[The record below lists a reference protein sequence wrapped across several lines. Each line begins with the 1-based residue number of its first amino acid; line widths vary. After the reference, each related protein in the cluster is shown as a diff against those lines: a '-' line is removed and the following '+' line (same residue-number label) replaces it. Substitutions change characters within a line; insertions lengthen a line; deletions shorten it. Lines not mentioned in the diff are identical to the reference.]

1 MTIDPFAT
9 HGVLISSLM
18 LDASQSQ
25 QPDPFLLLF
34 FREKNIFNESVAEGR
49 VSLTYADG
57 FIDHRLDPLTRLDGT
72 RTDSFRASFAEQT
85 SHTRLVSQTELVSVL
100 SRRKGERKKQF
111 QKLKKIEN
119 DFVVW
124 CFVPDN
130 RPIGEPFG

>member
-9 HGVLISSLM
+9 HGVLISSLV

-34 FREKNIFNESVAEGR
+34 LERKNIFWFFNESVAEGR

-100 SRRKGERKKQF
+100 SRRQGERKNNFK
-111 QKLKKIEN
+111 N
-119 DFVVW
+119 
-124 CFVPDN
+124 
-130 RPIGEPFG
+130 